1 MNPHYEFLLLAQA
14 RQRERHTVALRRVVE
29 TAFARSIELRE
40 RAQSSSRRAE
50 DRGGVR
56 AAGVRSQPAC
66 RTVE

>member
-1 MNPHYEFLLLAQA
+1 MNPQYEFLLLARA

-40 RAQSSSRRAE
+40 QAQNSPPRA
-50 DRGGVR
+50 DGGGVR
-56 AAGVRSQPAC
+56 QSAPGSQPAC